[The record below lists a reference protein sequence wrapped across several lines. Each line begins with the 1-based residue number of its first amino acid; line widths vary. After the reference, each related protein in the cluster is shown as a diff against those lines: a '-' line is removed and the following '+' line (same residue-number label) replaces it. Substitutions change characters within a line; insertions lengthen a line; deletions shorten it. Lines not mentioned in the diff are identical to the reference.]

1 LLTTTPWP
9 RPTPAGVATAR
20 GGESPRAWNGA
31 QREWKAPWSA
41 QTKRSAVRKT
51 GETPCGRGGRRSLG
65 RVFAVA
71 VAVAFV
77 VVFGCAGYELA
88 GSGSLLNPRR
98 PESAPRDSGSVLVRN
113 RSSFAESAHR
123 RSDAEVHADPPREI
137 TADRWLI
144 SPARAETRLDCTKN

>member
-1 LLTTTPWP
+1 MLTTTPWP
-9 RPTPAGVATAR
+9 RPTPAGVASAR
-20 GGESPRAWNGA
+20 GGESPRACNGA

-41 QTKRSAVRKT
+41 QTERSAVRKT

-71 VAVAFV
+71 VAFV
-77 VVFGCAGYELA
+77 VVFGGAGYELA

-98 PESAPRDSGSVLVRN
+98 PESAPRDGVSVLVRN
-113 RSSFAESAHR
+113 RNSFAESAHR
-123 RSDAEVHADPPREI
+123 RSDAEVHAGPPRKI

-144 SPARAETRLDCTKN
+144 SPARAETRLD